1 MDKTGPFQIRPFQL
15 PHRQDYG
22 LRGTS
27 DHVVWLQTKMNFM
40 IFYDISLVKFTL
52 KSSMSQSVDLPDF

>member
-1 MDKTGPFQIRPFQL
+1 MSIGDVGKTGGQFIRPFHL

-27 DHVVWLQTKMNFM
+27 DHVFWIDPKRTPIPYHWKTICMF
-40 IFYDISLVKFTL
+40 SLGPVA
-52 KSSMSQSVDLPDF
+52 